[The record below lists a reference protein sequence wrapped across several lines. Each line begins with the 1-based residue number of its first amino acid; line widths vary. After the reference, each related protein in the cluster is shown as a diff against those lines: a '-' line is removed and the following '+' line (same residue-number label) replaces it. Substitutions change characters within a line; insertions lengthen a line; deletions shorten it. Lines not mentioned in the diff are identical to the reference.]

1 MNKKKK
7 KETEALIHLNI
18 NLNKILIISVVEQE
32 LEVNQAINIQELM
45 NIDKEDLVILIMMS
59 NINILLKLMNIDM
72 VEIPV
77 IAIPNN
83 RVFRVMYTRPL
94 ALPFVCPFTTVI
106 LYKRRMN
113 RVA

>member
-77 IAIPNN
+77 DFLLNINIS
-83 RVFRVMYTRPL
+83 M
-94 ALPFVCPFTTVI
+94 I
-106 LYKRRMN
+106 MN
-113 RVA
+113 LKL